1 MELSDIGIK
10 EFTSEELM
18 GGMDKHHI
26 VFKSQGGVNH
36 RYNLIQMPHGFHI
49 GSRGPHRN
57 HELDIKLKKL
67 QQDQLFRLFG
77 NNQLYTLD
85 AIFAIIHPARK
96 KDKKKI
102 EKALQWKI
110 AGWVEG
116 KKSTPL
122 YNSEEIVRT
131 LMGGRLF

>member
-67 QQDQLFRLFG
+67 QQEQLFRLFG
-77 NNQLYTLD
+77 EHKLYTLE
-85 AIFAIIHPARK
+85 AVFALIHPERK
-96 KDKKKI
+96 KDRRKI
-102 EKALQWKI
+102 EKALQWKA
-110 AGWVEG
+110 AGWMEG
-116 KKSTPL
+116 KPL
-122 YNSEEIVRT
+122 YEAEEIVRT